1 MDLKVNINEKKSKNI
16 FVLFTIVFTINVIC
30 VSNKSV
36 KGESTKV
43 NIYIKNSK
51 DLKSKKRQKLISS
64 TKSDG
69 QKINNFV
76 KNSSKTQSRKSKRNI
91 VTDRMKESGI
101 ATKNMAKDNKWFVKK
116 PFQKS
121 YNKISTIKRIVP
133 SKFLNVE
140 DKDVSLKASK
150 LSKIRARN
158 TGYIKPEEVFSKDSS
173 RKAKLI
179 SSSQTVSSG
188 PVKAGPVYSEN
199 SSRLAS
205 DISNKRARATGPI
218 KPEII
223 YSDQIGRKAFEM
235 SLKNKKIKKN
245 KKNIE
250 INYSDQRYSVDFLR
264 SLSRKNII
272 KENL

>member
-1 MDLKVNINEKKSKNI
+1 MPKKSKNI
-16 FVLFTIVFTINVIC
+16 FVLFAIVFTINFISD
-30 VSNKSV
+30 SNKSI
-36 KGESTKV
+36 KGETSRI

-51 DLKSKKRQKLISS
+51 ELKSKKRQTLISS
-64 TKSDG
+64 TQSDG
-69 QKINNFV
+69 QKINFFL
-76 KNSSKTQSRKSKRNI
+76 KNSSKTRSRKSKKNI
-91 VTDRMKESGI
+91 VTDRMKESGF
-101 ATKNMAKDNKWFVKK
+101 ATKNMVNDNMWFVKK
-116 PFQKS
+116 PSQKS

-133 SKFLNVE
+133 SKFVTIE
-140 DKDVSLKASK
+140 DKEVSLKASNI
-150 LSKIRARN
+150 SKIRARN

-188 PVKAGPVYSEN
+188 PVKPGPVYSEN

-235 SLKNKKIKKN
+235 SLIKKKIKKN
-245 KKNIE
+245 NE
-250 INYSDQRYSVDFLR
+250 LN
-264 SLSRKNII
+264 
-272 KENL
+272 

>member
-101 ATKNMAKDNKWFVKK
+101 ATKNMVKDNKWFVKE
-116 PFQKS
+116 PFHKS

-133 SKFLNVE
+133 SKFVNVE
-140 DKDVSLKASK
+140 DKEVSVKASK